1 MSDDNRPNIVLSS
14 TLEGASRG
22 ELADYLLHAYC
33 HEGCCTFTYNN
44 KVFTFAAGDC
54 LIMRRSDLLERVHTT
69 EDFRVEVI
77 HVTPEFIAIST
88 PQSNYGTKGSISLFE
103 NPVMHLTPDQQKV
116 CALDF
121 DYIRRR
127 LTLPNH
133 NFHRDAMRN
142 AIECMIIDFFD
153 FHAELNGLGEKI
165 SDQYAHVMEGFL
177 SFLERGDYRKNRE
190 IGYYADKLC
199 VTSKYLSEVSKSIS
213 GYAANYWINRYTAL
227 DISRQL
233 RDRRKTITELTD
245 LYGFSSPSYFTR
257 YVQKYLGV
265 SPSDMRG

>member
-1 MSDDNRPNIVLSS
+1 MSDDNRPNIVLAS
-14 TLEGASRG
+14 TLEGAGRG

-33 HEGCCTFTYNN
+33 HEGCCTFTYNS
-44 KVFTFAAGDC
+44 KVFMFAAGDC
-54 LIMRRSDLLERVHTT
+54 LIMRRSDLLESVHPT

-77 HVTPEFIAIST
+77 YVTPEFIAIST

-127 LTLPNH
+127 LTLPKH
-133 NFHRDAMRN
+133 NFHREAMRN

-153 FHAELNGLGEKI
+153 FHAEQYGNERI

-177 SFLERGDYRKNRE
+177 ALLEHGDYRKNRE

-199 VTSKYLSEVSKSIS
+199 VTSKYLSEVSKKIS

-233 RDRRKTITELTD
+233 RDRRKTITDLTY
-245 LYGFSSPSYFTR
+245 LYDFSSPSYFTR
-257 YVQKYLGV
+257 FVQKYLGI
-265 SPSDMRG
+265 SPSDMRE

>member
-1 MSDDNRPNIVLSS
+1 MNEDGRPHIVLAS
-14 TLEGASRG
+14 TLEGAGRG

-121 DYIRRR
+121 DYIKRR
-127 LTLPNH
+127 LMLPQH
-133 NFHRDAMRN
+133 HFHYDALRN
-142 AIECMIIDFFD
+142 AVECMIIDFFD
-153 FHAELNGLGEKI
+153 FHAELYGNEKI
-165 SDQYAHVMEGFL
+165 SSQYAQLMQQFL
-177 SFLERGDYRKNRE
+177 ALLERGDYRTNRE
-190 IGYYADKLC
+190 IGYYSDKLC
-199 VTSKYLSEVSKSIS
+199 VTSKYLSEVSKKVS
-213 GYAANYWINRYTAL
+213 GFGANYWINRYTAL

-233 RDRRKTITELTD
+233 RANDKSLIELTD
-245 LYGFSSPSYFTR
+245 EYGFSSLSYFSR
-257 YVQKYLGV
+257 YVKKYLGI
-265 SPSDMRG
+265 SPSDFRD